1 MSSQVLVVVIRE
13 GFQEG
18 LIQRSDL
25 ISSIVVNRLLM
36 WVA

>member
-25 ISSIVVNRLLM
+25 ILSIVVNRLLM